1 MEFLKTILVVVIT
14 GWIGNKITQIFQEK
28 SFRNQQK
35 VKNAE
40 TEMERITV
48 ISTRLIQAASKRRFA
63 LQNLVIKILKEMI
76 LPVFEK
82 IIEKQF
88 RYGMGNYNY

>member
-35 VKNAE
+35 VKNAQKPKWRE
-40 TEMERITV
+40 
-48 ISTRLIQAASKRRFA
+48 SQ
-63 LQNLVIKILKEMI
+63 
-76 LPVFEK
+76 
-82 IIEKQF
+82 
-88 RYGMGNYNY
+88 

>member
-40 TEMERITV
+40 TEMERITE
-48 ISTRLIQAASKRRFA
+48 ISTRLIQAASKRRFGR
-63 LQNLVIKILKEMI
+63 K
-76 LPVFEK
+76 
-82 IIEKQF
+82 
-88 RYGMGNYNY
+88 